1 MSEPILQLFH
11 KQLAEGYRWAA
22 AKPDGVIKGYFG
34 QVISIGSSKIWGDEN
49 DGQTRLDS
57 AVQGYGSGAVYK
69 SDGWAS
75 IILEKDKTPPH
86 WLSLTAGDTVKFS
99 GIIFIKYSDPA
110 YFTYSPEIG
119 SSWPAFSF
127 NFSEIIQID

>member
-1 MSEPILQLFH
+1 MEVVRTSNEPH
-11 KQLAEGYRWAA
+11 KHPSPAINPSNG
-22 AKPDGVIKGYFG
+22 DGK
-34 QVISIGSSKIWGDEN
+34 
-49 DGQTRLDS
+49 TRLDI

-99 GIIFIKYSDPA
+99 GIIFIKYSDPE